1 MALASVR
8 RLGDVAVLHYLL
20 GSRERPP
27 SLPPLTRVQ
36 PDGVAEGC

>member
-1 MALASVR
+1 MWLLAEDHWASVS

-27 SLPPLTRVQ
+27 S
-36 PDGVAEGC
+36 PDVES